1 MTTPNIDLDLFMPF
15 AIEWEKR
22 DGVTNL
28 VRTDGSASVWTELT
42 PGFAYQIVIQ
52 NNVGTNLWLYS
63 NNGNST
69 AGRVMIN
76 ADGGGSSIS
85 DGERKTFTVVARA
98 GQRTVIH
105 ISPLTRSMGT
115 VGGTAVARVVPM
127 PLISE

>member
-1 MTTPNIDLDLFMPF
+1 MTTPNIDLDQYMPF

-28 VRTDGSASVWTELT
+28 VRTDSSSVWTELT
-42 PGFAYQIVIQ
+42 SGFAYQIVIQ
-52 NNVGTNLWLYS
+52 NNTGTNIWLYS

-69 AGRVMIN
+69 TGRVMIN

-85 DGERKTFTVVARA
+85 DGERKTFTVVARS

-105 ISPLTRSMGT
+105 LSPLTTAMGT
-115 VGGTAVARVVPM
+115 VGGTAVARVIPM
-127 PLISE
+127 PIIRS

>member
-1 MTTPNIDLDLFMPF
+1 MTTPSIDLDLYMPF

-28 VRTDGSASVWTELT
+28 VRTDSSSVWTELT
-42 PGFAYQIVIQ
+42 AGFAYQIVLQ
-52 NNVGTNLWLYS
+52 NNIGANIWLYS
-63 NNGNST
+63 NSGNSVS
-69 AGRVMIN
+69 GRTMVN
-76 ADGGGSSIS
+76 ADGGGSAIP

-105 ISPLTRSMGT
+105 ISPLSGSMGT
-115 VGGTAVARVVPM
+115 LGGTAVARVIPM